1 VDFQQKQNKK
11 LFADIV
17 NGYSEFTEPL
27 TKKNCYIKHFNELD
41 FALFESKKVEF
52 YEKAVRLKLPT
63 EAQQEE
69 YIFKEQLWS
78 KELDLEISNKIAYL
92 ENIKKTKGK
101 LFLISQIEQ
110 LNSEIGKLETEIFLQ
125 KKQREELIGY
135 TAEKYADNRM
145 NIILISNSICKDKD
159 LKEKLFTE
167 EELEE
172 FDDNNFYTNIIL
184 YNKIMNLFKEDNIK
198 SLGLDYTIQTMIGLT
213 GENLFGFYGKALVYL
228 TKFQSLLLLYG
239 KYFRNIIMSEEY
251 AKVPEDIKN
260 NADKLMDWFT
270 AAKNLKERAS
280 KSNKNS
286 GASFIMGATEKDM
299 EAIDGGKENHTD
311 LNSMAKEKGGT
322 LGVTELAKFYKR

>member
-41 FALFESKKVEF
+41 FAVFENKKIEF

-63 EAQQEE
+63 QAQQEE
-69 YIFKEQLWS
+69 YIFKEELWS
-78 KELDLEISNKIAYL
+78 KELDLEISNKIVYL

-101 LFLISQIEQ
+101 LFLMSQIEQ
-110 LNSEIGKLETEIFLQ
+110 LNTEIGKLETEIFLQ

-172 FDDNNFYTNIIL
+172 FDDNNFYTNILL
-184 YNKIMNLFKEDNIK
+184 YNQIMSLFKEDNIK
-198 SLGLDYTIQTMIGLT
+198 SLGLDYTIQTMIGLS

-286 GASFIMGATEKDM
+286 GASFIMGATDKDM

-311 LNSMAKEKGGT
+311 LNSMAKEKGGS
-322 LGVTELAKFYKR
+322 LGVEELAKFYKR